1 MPLPDFRKILVV
13 KLSAMGDVVHALPA
27 VTYLRKAA
35 PKAEIDWAVDTR
47 FADLLEGNPGI
58 SKVIPLPIKEWKG
71 RLGSRA
77 TWREARIAA
86 EALRGRK
93 YDLAIDLQGNIKSG
107 VVTYLSGAPLR
118 YGFPRETARERQN
131 LWFTNRR
138 PPAVEEDRHVTQKLL
153 RVASA
158 PFGVPFAM
166 EECRGEVVNT
176 PGETDAAGRL
186 LTDLLPDA
194 SPRLAVHPGTT
205 WNTKRMD
212 PAFWADTV
220 RIVRDAFPDLGVF
233 LSWGTE
239 KEREECRAIRYLS
252 SGHVA
257 LLPRLGYK
265 ALAAVYR
272 ACGHMIAPDTGPL
285 HLAAVVGAKT
295 VSVFRGSDGRYAAP
309 VGPGHRF
316 FQAPLPCTACQIKG
330 DKVCPRDAECRATIR
345 PGEVAAAMAGL
356 IAGQDTGAAGGAQ
369 R

>member
-1 MPLPDFRKILVV
+1 MPDVRRILIV

-35 PKAEIDWAVDTR
+35 PKAEIHWAVDTR
-47 FADLLEGNPGI
+47 FAELLEGNPGI
-58 SKVIPLPIKEWKG
+58 AKVVSLPIKEWKG
-71 RLGSRA
+71 NPGSPA

-86 EALRGRK
+86 EALRGGK

-107 VVTYLSGAPLR
+107 VVTWLSGAPLR
-118 YGFPRETARERQN
+118 YGFPREIARERQN

-138 PPAVEEDRHVTQKLL
+138 PPAAEDDRHVTEKIL

-158 PFGVPFAM
+158 PFGGAFAA
-166 EECRGEVVNT
+166 EELRGEIVNT
-176 PGETDAAGRL
+176 AAEAEAAELLLSETLPG
-186 LTDLLPDA
+186 A

-212 PAFWADTV
+212 ITFWADTV
-220 RIVRDAFPDLGVF
+220 HLVREAFPGLGVF

-239 KEREECRAIRYLS
+239 KEREECRAIRYLA

-265 ALAAVYR
+265 ALAATYR

-295 VSVFRGSDGRYAAP
+295 VSVFRGSDGKYAAP
-309 VGPGHRF
+309 LGPGHRF
-316 FQAPLPCTACQIKG
+316 LQAPLPCTACQIKG

-345 PGEVAAAMAGL
+345 PAEVAAAMVELMKGDPPPGRTRDV
-356 IAGQDTGAAGGAQ
+356 IS
-369 R
+369 

>member
-1 MPLPDFRKILVV
+1 V
-13 KLSAMGDVVHALPA
+13 KLSAMGDVVHALPVVA
-27 VTYLRKAA
+27 YLRMAA
-35 PKAEIDWAVDTR
+35 PAAEIHWAVDAR
-47 FADLLEGNPGI
+47 FAGILEGNPGLA
-58 SKVIPLPIKEWKG
+58 KVVSLPIREWKG
-71 RLGSRA
+71 RLGSPA
-77 TWREARIAA
+77 VWREAGDAA
-86 EALRGRK
+86 KALRGEG

-118 YGFPRETARERQN
+118 YGFPREAARERQN

-138 PPAVEEDRHVTQKLL
+138 PPAVDGDRHVTQKIL

-158 PFGVPFAM
+158 PFGGTFAM
-166 EECRGEVVNT
+166 ERLRGEVVNT
-176 PGETDAAGRL
+176 AAEAEAASRL
-186 LTDLLPDA
+186 LDEALPGA

-212 PAFWADTV
+212 SAFWAAAV
-220 RIVRDAFPDLGVF
+220 RIVRAAFPGLGVF

-239 KEREECRAIRYLS
+239 KEREECLAIRYLA
-252 SGHVA
+252 GERVV

-272 ACGHMIAPDTGPL
+272 ACGHMIGPDTGPL

-330 DKVCPRDAECRATIR
+330 DKVCPRDAECRATLKAA
-345 PGEVAAAMAGL
+345 EVAAAMAELLSGP
-356 IAGQDTGAAGGAQ
+356 GAASAGGRAP
-369 R
+369 

>member
-1 MPLPDFRKILVV
+1 VPDVRRILIV

-35 PKAEIDWAVDTR
+35 PSAEVHWAVDTR
-47 FADLLEGNPGI
+47 FAELVEGNPGI
-58 SKVIPLPIKEWKG
+58 AKVVPLPIKEWKG
-71 RLGSRA
+71 RAGSPS
-77 TWREARIAA
+77 TWREALGAA
-86 EALRGRK
+86 KTLREGR
-93 YDLAIDLQGNIKSG
+93 YDIAIDLQGNIKSG

-118 YGFPRETARERQN
+118 YGFSREVARERQN

-138 PPAVEEDRHVTQKLL
+138 PPALEEDRHVTQKIL

-158 PFGVPFAM
+158 PFDVPYTTEAL
-166 EECRGEVVNT
+166 RGEVVNT
-176 PGETDAAGRL
+176 TAETAAASLLLEEALPGAT
-186 LTDLLPDA
+186 
-194 SPRLAVHPGTT
+194 PRLSLHPGTT

-212 PAFWADTV
+212 AAFWADTV
-220 RIVRDAFPDLGVF
+220 RFVRDAFPALGVF

-239 KEREECRAIRYLS
+239 KEREECLAIRHIA
-252 SGHVA
+252 GGRVA

-265 ALAAVYR
+265 ALAATYR
-272 ACGHMIAPDTGPL
+272 ACGHMIGPDTGPL

-330 DKVCPRDAECRATIR
+330 DKVCPRDAECRASIKAS
-345 PGEVAAAMAGL
+345 EVAGAMVTLMGR
-356 IAGQDTGAAGGAQ
+356 G
-369 R
+369 

>member
-1 MPLPDFRKILVV
+1 MPDIRRILIV

-27 VTYLRKAA
+27 VTYLRRAA
-35 PKAEIDWAVDTR
+35 PSAEIHWAVDTR
-47 FADLLEGNPGI
+47 FAELLEGNPGI
-58 SKVIPLPIKEWKG
+58 AKVVSLPIREWKG
-71 RLGSRA
+71 RLGSPA
-77 TWREARIAA
+77 TWREARGGA
-86 EALRGRK
+86 EALRGGG

-131 LWFTNRR
+131 LWFTNRH
-138 PPAVEEDRHVTQKLL
+138 PPALEEDRHVTRKIL

-158 PFGVPFAM
+158 PFGGTFGT
-166 EECRGEVVNT
+166 EELRGEVVNT
-176 PGETDAAGRL
+176 AAETEAASLLLAETLPG
-186 LTDLLPDA
+186 A

-212 PAFWADTV
+212 AAFWADTV
-220 RIVRDAFPDLGVF
+220 RSVRDAFPRLGVF

-239 KEREECRAIRYLS
+239 KEREECLAIRYLA
-252 SGHVA
+252 GQGVA

-272 ACGHMIAPDTGPL
+272 VCGLVIGPDTGPL

-330 DKVCPRDAECRATIR
+330 DKVCPRDAECRATIKAA
-345 PGEVAAAMAGL
+345 EVAAAMAEF
-356 IAGQDTGAAGGAQ
+356 IAVPGAASTGGKAP
-369 R
+369 